1 MKTLIKKLTDYL
13 TELLTGEDMLLV
25 NRIEFEKDMKE
36 LTRMVEYM
44 ESSVSNIYIDES
56 NVENVVKDAV
66 ENLMYDLSLDLQA
79 EDNIEGLSD
88 LVATCKEAEEKIKA
102 MKNKYNNHVNESK

>member
-25 NRIEFEKDMKE
+25 NRIEFENDMKE
-36 LTRMVEYM
+36 LSRMVEYM
-44 ESSVSNIYIDES
+44 ESRTSYVCIDES
-56 NVENVVKDAV
+56 NIESMIQDTIND
-66 ENLMYDLSLDLQA
+66 LMYDLRLDLNP

-102 MKNKYNNHVNESK
+102 MKDKYNNHVNESK

>member
-1 MKTLIKKLTDYL
+1 MKKLTDYL

-25 NRIEFEKDMKE
+25 NRIEFENDMKE

-44 ESSVSNIYIDES
+44 ESRTSYVCIDEGNIES
-56 NVENVVKDAV
+56 MVQDAV
-66 ENLMYDLSLDLQA
+66 SDLMYDLRLDLQA

-88 LVATCKEAEEKIKA
+88 LVATCEEAQAKIKA
-102 MKNKYNNHVNESK
+102 MKDKYNNHVNESK